1 MTARR
6 RVLRM
11 LLHAVL
17 ALTALAFLL
26 PLLYAVYTAFRPYEE
41 TARNGYVSLP
51 RQLTFDNFTAA
62 WQQGQILLHF
72 VNTLIV
78 VAPSL
83 ILVLVLS
90 SFVAFGLSRYRI
102 PGRRLLLIVFTAGNL
117 LPQQLLLTPLYQLYR
132 LIDDSDFMY
141 DRGWYIY
148 DSYWGVIAIHVA
160 FQVGFCTF
168 VLANYMDALPDE
180 LTEAALVDGASA
192 WKQYWKVTLPL
203 CRPPIAALATLE
215 FTWIYN
221 DFLWALVLM
230 NSGDKRPITSALNNL
245 KGQFFVDN
253 NLLAAGSLIIA
264 LPTMVVYFLLQ
275 RHFIRGLT
283 LGATKG

>member
-1 MTARR
+1 MTWRR
-6 RVLRM
+6 RAARL
-11 LLHAVL
+11 LLHVVL
-17 ALTALAFLL
+17 AATALAFLL
-26 PLLYAVYTAFRPYEE
+26 PLLYAVYTAFRPYAD
-41 TARNGYVSLP
+41 TARYGYVSLP
-51 RQLTFDNFTAA
+51 RQLTLDNFANA
-62 WQQGQILLHF
+62 WEQGNILQHF
-72 VNTLIV
+72 ANTLIV

-83 ILVLVLS
+83 VLILLLS

-102 PGRRLLLIVFTAGNL
+102 PGRRVLLIVFTAGNL

-141 DRGWYIY
+141 DRGWYVY

-168 VLANYMDALPDE
+168 VLANYMDALPED
-180 LTEAALVDGASA
+180 LTEAALVDGAGA
-192 WKQYWKVTLPL
+192 WKQYWRVTMPL
-203 CRPPIAALATLE
+203 CRAPLAALATLE
-215 FTWIYN
+215 FTWLYN

-230 NSGDKRPITSALNNL
+230 SSGDKRPITSALNNL

>member
-1 MTARR
+1 MNVRR

-17 ALTALAFLL
+17 AVTALAFLL

-41 TARNGYVSLP
+41 TAKNGYVSLP
-51 RQLTFDNFTAA
+51 RQLTFDNFTEA
-62 WQQGQILLHF
+62 WEQGQILLHF
-72 VNTLIV
+72 GNTLIV

-102 PGRRLLLIVFTAGNL
+102 PGRRVLLIVFTAGNL

-168 VLANYMDALPDE
+168 VLDRK
-180 LTEAALVDGASA
+180 S
-192 WKQYWKVTLPL
+192 
-203 CRPPIAALATLE
+203 
-215 FTWIYN
+215 
-221 DFLWALVLM
+221 
-230 NSGDKRPITSALNNL
+230 
-245 KGQFFVDN
+245 
-253 NLLAAGSLIIA
+253 
-264 LPTMVVYFLLQ
+264 VV
-275 RHFIRGLT
+275 
-283 LGATKG
+283 